1 MFPSQCNLRKQ
12 ALDTAVELE
21 CASRCVSISLLCVTS
36 CALFT
41 GEENAAQ
48 RSGGDDQKNLQKEKK
63 RKQSALLQNNVLV
76 RMVRDKGSQTCSP
89 NSHHVTPFNML
100 TL

>member
-1 MFPSQCNLRKQ
+1 MQLREVVGMIRKIKK
-12 ALDTAVELE
+12 
-21 CASRCVSISLLCVTS
+21 R
-36 CALFT
+36 
-41 GEENAAQ
+41 
-48 RSGGDDQKNLQKEKK
+48 EKK